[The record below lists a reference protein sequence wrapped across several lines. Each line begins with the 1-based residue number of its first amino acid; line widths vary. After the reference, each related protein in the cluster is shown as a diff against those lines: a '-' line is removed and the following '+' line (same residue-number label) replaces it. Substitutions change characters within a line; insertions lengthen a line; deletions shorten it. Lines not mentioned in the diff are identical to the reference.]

1 MIRRVLVIASLAA
14 ATVFAFAG
22 TAQAQTY
29 GGCTATASK
38 TTVAPGDVV
47 TISGTGATANGTV
60 TASVNGTAVGSGTAS
75 ASGTFSFSATIP
87 ANVSG
92 TISVSVNC
100 GGSAGVLGLTL
111 TVSGTAAA
119 TTTTSGLARTGTS
132 DTFPFAAVGI
142 ALVGVGGLVLLF
154 SRRRRHSDIGA

>member
-38 TTVAPGDVV
+38 TTVAP
-47 TISGTGATANGTV
+47 TANGTV